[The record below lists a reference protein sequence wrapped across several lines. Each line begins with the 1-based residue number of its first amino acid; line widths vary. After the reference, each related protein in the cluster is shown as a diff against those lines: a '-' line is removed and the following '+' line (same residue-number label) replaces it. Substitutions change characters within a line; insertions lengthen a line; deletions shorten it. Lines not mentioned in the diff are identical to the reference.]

1 MKIGKIIKRTEDTV
15 YIGYNDGS
23 FQKSAIE
30 NCEFEPKIGD
40 IVHIYEDLV
49 VKLEA
54 KNAVFT
60 YKSKYKIISVEDG
73 LARIELN
80 TGDELTIPIRE
91 LSFQPKL
98 NELVEI
104 YQDADEVIVMQS
116 KEKDINWLLI
126 LLCSLIP
133 VVLISSLFLFNHKN
147 QDTEAVNAPTT
158 EQSFTTSSTTATS
171 TTTTTSTSSTTSQ
184 DSSTTTEEKPST
196 REEQTNVE
204 PQKIDEQAILNG
216 DFSTLVGTWRN
227 GLGQEFTFDKSGLV
241 NSGNIEKVSI
251 ASDGSVNFSVR
262 SGFTGYGMSIYPAGL
277 TIDGLDSDLSKN
289 RLTAGQAA
297 PTSSEQVFYKV
308 D

>member
-1 MKIGKIIKRTEDTV
+1 MKTGKIIKKTEDTV
-15 YIGYNDGS
+15 YIGYNNGS

-54 KNAVFT
+54 KNVAFT
-60 YKSKYKIISVEDG
+60 YKPKHKIISIEDG
-73 LARIELN
+73 LARIQLN
-80 TGDELTIPIRE
+80 TGDELLIPIRE
-91 LSFQPKL
+91 LNFQPKL
-98 NELVEI
+98 NQLVEI
-104 YQDADEVIVMQS
+104 YQDADEIIVLRS
-116 KEKDINWLLI
+116 KEKGINWLL
-126 LLCSLIP
+126 LLSCSLIP
-133 VVLISSLFLFNHKN
+133 IVLTSFMFFFNHKK
-147 QDTEAVNAPTT
+147 QDTEAVNATT
-158 EQSFTTSSTTATS
+158 EQVSTTSTTATS
-171 TTTTTSTSSTTSQ
+171 TTTTSSTTTQ
-184 DSSTTTEEKPST
+184 DSVTTTEEKPST
-196 REEQTNVE
+196 QEEQTNAE
-204 PQKIDEQAILNG
+204 SQKIDEQAILNG

-227 GLGQEFTFDKSGLV
+227 GLGQEFTFDKNGLV

-262 SGFTGYGMSIYPAGL
+262 SGFTGYGMSIYPVGL
-277 TIDGLDSDLSKN
+277 IIAGLDSDLSKN